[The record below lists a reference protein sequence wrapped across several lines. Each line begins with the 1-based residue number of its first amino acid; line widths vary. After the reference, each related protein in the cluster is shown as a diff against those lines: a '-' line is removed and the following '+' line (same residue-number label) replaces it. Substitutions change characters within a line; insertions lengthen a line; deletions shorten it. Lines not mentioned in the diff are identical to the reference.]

1 MACLGL
7 WYALSSCLS
16 AEQASTSV
24 KHMALPCHWS
34 QRTTVTGDLVRCYGA
49 LGRTI
54 IFCDTKRDC
63 NELTA
68 ALGEDMRA
76 RALHGDIPQQQRE
89 VIPRLF
95 QTVSLPSTCSW
106 ADMSLTSALAT
117 RTITVS
123 WDHARLCLRNC
134 NWLMEGLG
142 KDMRSCALHRT
153 IHSVVSAYP

>member
-1 MACLGL
+1 MH
-7 WYALSSCLS
+7 
-16 AEQASTSV
+16 EQASTSV

-89 VIPRLF
+89 VRPPLPS
-95 QTVSLPSTCSW
+95 VSLPSLQPSFLIWPITALCCTSTAVHPCQPAAAARGEDAPSIRLPPLPL
-106 ADMSLTSALAT
+106 ADLPGFAQ
-117 RTITVS
+117 
-123 WDHARLCLRNC
+123 
-134 NWLMEGLG
+134 
-142 KDMRSCALHRT
+142 RSPVLH
-153 IHSVVSAYP
+153 

>member
-1 MACLGL
+1 M
-7 WYALSSCLS
+7 

-95 QTVSLPSTCSW
+95 HQSLSLPLSW
-106 ADMSLTSALAT
+106 ADSNTALW
-117 RTITVS
+117 RTITVVGPCQTVRNYS
-123 WDHARLCLRNC
+123 TRHAR
-134 NWLMEGLG
+134 
-142 KDMRSCALHRT
+142 
-153 IHSVVSAYP
+153 